1 MTAIDLVSWLAVVVT
16 ALWALLAKDPTDSPE
31 APPLRLIDG
40 GRPLALDLPT
50 ARQATDENRATG
62 SGIPHPERL
71 RLERL

>member
-31 APPLRLIDG
+31 APPLRLTIESQP
-40 GRPLALDLPT
+40 PLADAGKPS
-50 ARQATDENRATG
+50 QA